1 MKLWIILC
9 MGLVGTAL
17 ALPESYLESALEA
30 DGEVVEELPM
40 EGGNPVQGEEE
51 VEFEDESWAEGKEET
66 RDDASGPCGSYHCK
80 EGKVCE
86 VDETNQPMC
95 ICQDPSTCPKAL
107 NDFEKVCGTDNATY
121 GSSCHFHAHKCT
133 LEGTKKGRRL
143 HLDYLG
149 PCKEI
154 TPCDDAEL
162 SEFPLRMRDWL
173 KNVLVQTYNNNPSQ
187 LTDKQQSRVKKM
199 VENGKRLEAGD
210 HSVEI
215 LRRDFVKNYKMFV
228 YPVHWQFAQL
238 DGTPGDQ
245 YLSHSELAPLRA
257 PLVPMEHCT
266 TRFFLS
272 CDADS
277 DAFVSLAEWA
287 TCFGVKPEDV
297 SEDLL
302 M

>member
-1 MKLWIILC
+1 MKLWIFLC

-40 EGGNPVQGEEE
+40 EGGNPVEEE

-66 RDDASGPCGSYHCK
+66 GDDASGPCGSYHCK

-86 VDETNQPMC
+86 VDETNQPLC
-95 ICQDPSTCPKAL
+95 ICQDPSTCPKVI
-107 NDFEKVCGTDNATY
+107 NDFEKVCGTDNTTY
-121 GSSCHFHAHKCT
+121 GSSCHFHAHKCS
-133 LEGTKKGRRL
+133 LEGTKKGRKL

-199 VENGKRLEAGD
+199 VENEKRLESGD

-238 DGTPGDQ
+238 DSTLGDQ

-277 DAFVSLAEWA
+277 DAYVSLSEWA
-287 TCFGVKPEDV
+287 ACFGVKPEDV